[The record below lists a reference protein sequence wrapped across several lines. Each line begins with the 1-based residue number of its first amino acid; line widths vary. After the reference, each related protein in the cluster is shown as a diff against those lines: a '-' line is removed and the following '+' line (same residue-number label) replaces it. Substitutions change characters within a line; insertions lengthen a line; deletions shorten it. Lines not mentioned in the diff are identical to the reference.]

1 MKKSQARE
9 RRVKVQHMPVEKEHA
24 PDHSPDQKNRR
35 PSLACQPPCTVKIQ
49 VWTETRTYVLLLG
62 MDLTYEAKYHQL
74 EEQHW
79 WFASRRDAV
88 YDLLQSLELPPTA
101 AILEIGCSGGPLM
114 QRLQAA
120 GYSDITGIDVSA
132 PAIELA
138 HARGVA
144 NASLMDGAA
153 LDFADARFDVV
164 IASDVLEH
172 IEDEGRA
179 LREWTRVLKPGGQ
192 LLVFVPAHAYLW
204 STHDVVNHH
213 FRRYSR
219 QGLVAALSRAGLRT
233 QRSSFWNAAMYFPTA
248 ALRLGRRLLTDPAAA
263 GKKPGSTGDLLHVA
277 GPINKLLLQWVKA
290 ENWLLRHVNLPLGV
304 SVFALAQK
312 PA

>member
-1 MKKSQARE
+1 
-9 RRVKVQHMPVEKEHA
+9 
-24 PDHSPDQKNRR
+24 
-35 PSLACQPPCTVKIQ
+35 
-49 VWTETRTYVLLLG
+49 

-88 YDLLQSLELPPTA
+88 YDLIQTLNLPSSA

-114 QRLQAA
+114 QRLRAA
-120 GYSDITGIDVSA
+120 GHTDLTGIDVSA
-132 PAIELA
+132 PAIEVA
-138 HARGVA
+138 RSRGVP
-144 NASLMDGAA
+144 NVSVMDGTA
-153 LDFADARFDVV
+153 LEFADNRFDLV

-179 LREWTRVLKPGGQ
+179 LREWARVLRPGGR
-192 LLVFVPAHAYLW
+192 LLVFVPAHTYLW
-204 STHDVVNHH
+204 SEHDVVNHH

-219 QGLVAALSRAGLRT
+219 AGLVAAVERAGLRA
-233 QRSSFWNAAMYFPTA
+233 QRSSFWNAALFVPTA
-248 ALRLGRRLLTDPAAA
+248 ALRLGQRLVSGPVAPVQ
-263 GKKPGSTGDLLHVA
+263 KPGATGDLYRFGNLL
-277 GPINKLLLQWVKA
+277 NQLLLGWLRA
-290 ENWLLRHVNLPLGV
+290 ENHLLRRFNLPLGV

>member
-1 MKKSQARE
+1 
-9 RRVKVQHMPVEKEHA
+9 
-24 PDHSPDQKNRR
+24 
-35 PSLACQPPCTVKIQ
+35 
-49 VWTETRTYVLLLG
+49 

-88 YDLLQSLELPPTA
+88 YELIQQLNLSPEA

-114 QRLQAA
+114 QRLRRQ
-120 GYSDITGIDVSA
+120 GYTHLTGIDVSA

-138 HARGVA
+138 QARGVP
-144 NASLMDGAA
+144 NVSVMDGAA
-153 LDFADARFDVV
+153 LAFADASFDLV

-179 LREWTRVLKPGGQ
+179 LREWTRVLRPGGQ

-204 STHDVVNHH
+204 SAHDVVNHH

-219 QGLVAALSRAGLRT
+219 AGLVAAMQGTGLHVV
-233 QRSSFWNAAMYFPTA
+233 RSSFWNAALYLPTA
-248 ALRLGRRLLTDPAAA
+248 ALRLGKRLLGADPVAEAAT
-263 GKKPGSTGDLLHVA
+263 STGDLHQFSGSL
-277 GPINKLLLQWVKA
+277 NRLLLSWVRA
-290 ENWLLRHVNLPLGV
+290 ENFVLRHLGLPIGV
-304 SVFALAQK
+304 SVFALARK
-312 PA
+312 AG

>member
-1 MKKSQARE
+1 
-9 RRVKVQHMPVEKEHA
+9 
-24 PDHSPDQKNRR
+24 
-35 PSLACQPPCTVKIQ
+35 
-49 VWTETRTYVLLLG
+49 

-88 YDLLQSLELPPTA
+88 YDLIRQLKLPTTA
-101 AILEIGCSGGPLM
+101 AILEIGCLGGPLM
-114 QRLQAA
+114 QRLRQQ
-120 GYSDITGIDVSA
+120 GYADVTGIDVSA

-138 HARGVA
+138 RARGVPHV
-144 NASLMDGAA
+144 SVIDGAN
-153 LDFADARFDVV
+153 LEFADARFDLV

-179 LREWTRVLKPGGQ
+179 LREWARVLRLGGQ

-204 STHDVVNHH
+204 SEHEVVNHH

-219 QGLVAALSRAGLRT
+219 AGLLAALRGAGLRP
-233 QRSSFWNAAMYFPTA
+233 QRSSFWNAALYFPTA
-248 ALRLGRRLLTDPAAA
+248 ALRLGRRVLAGAEPQAAA
-263 GKKPGSTGDLLHVA
+263 GSTGDLHQFA
-277 GPINKLLLQWVKA
+277 GPLNKLLLSWVRL
-290 ENWLLRHVNLPLGV
+290 ENTVLRHVNLPVGV

>member
-1 MKKSQARE
+1 MT
-9 RRVKVQHMPVEKEHA
+9 
-24 PDHSPDQKNRR
+24 
-35 PSLACQPPCTVKIQ
+35 LALC
-49 VWTETRTYVLLLG
+49 VLLPG

-88 YDLLQSLELPPTA
+88 YDLIRSLNLPTTT

-114 QRLQAA
+114 QRLRAA
-120 GYSDITGIDVSA
+120 GFDDLTGIDVSA

-138 HARGVA
+138 QARGVPHVA
-144 NASLMDGAA
+144 VMDGAA
-153 LDFADARFDVV
+153 LKFADGRFDLV

-172 IEDEGRA
+172 IEDEAKA

-192 LLVFVPAHAYLW
+192 LLVFVPAHQYLW
-204 STHDVVNHH
+204 SEHDVVNHH

-219 QGLVAALSRAGLRT
+219 QGLVAALERAGLRT
-233 QRSSFWNAAMYFPTA
+233 LRSSFWNAAMYFPTA
-248 ALRLGRRLLTDPAAA
+248 ALRLGKRLLSGPVSPR
-263 GKKPGSTGDLLHVA
+263 KKPGATGDLHHFGGPANRVLLH
-277 GPINKLLLQWVKA
+277 WVKA
-290 ENWLLRHVNLPLGV
+290 ENRLLRHLNLPLGV
-304 SVFALAQK
+304 SVFALARK

>member
-1 MKKSQARE
+1 
-9 RRVKVQHMPVEKEHA
+9 
-24 PDHSPDQKNRR
+24 
-35 PSLACQPPCTVKIQ
+35 
-49 VWTETRTYVLLLG
+49 

-79 WFASRRDAV
+79 WFAGRRDAV
-88 YDLLQSLELPPTA
+88 YDLIRQLKLPATA

-114 QRLQAA
+114 QRLRAQ
-120 GYSDITGIDVSA
+120 GYLDVTGIDVSA

-138 HARGVA
+138 QARGVPHV
-144 NASLMDGAA
+144 SVMDGAN
-153 LDFADARFDVV
+153 LEFTDARFDLV

-172 IEDEGRA
+172 IKDEGRA
-179 LREWTRVLKPGGQ
+179 LREWTRVLRPGGQ

-204 STHDVVNHH
+204 SEHDVVNHH

-219 QGLVAALSRAGLRT
+219 AGLLAALRGVGLRPR
-233 QRSSFWNAAMYFPTA
+233 RSSFWNTALYFPTA
-248 ALRLGRRLLTDPAAA
+248 ALRLGRRLAGGPAPTGAA
-263 GKKPGSTGDLLHVA
+263 GSTGDLHQFA
-277 GPINKLLLQWVKA
+277 GPLNRLLLNWVRV
-290 ENWLLRHVNLPLGV
+290 ENALLRHVNLPVGV

>member
-1 MKKSQARE
+1 
-9 RRVKVQHMPVEKEHA
+9 
-24 PDHSPDQKNRR
+24 
-35 PSLACQPPCTVKIQ
+35 
-49 VWTETRTYVLLLG
+49 

-88 YDLLQSLELPPTA
+88 YDLIATLTPPQNA

-120 GYSDITGIDVSA
+120 GFLDVTGIDVSA
-132 PAIELA
+132 PAIKLA

-144 NASLMDGAA
+144 NASLMNGAA
-153 LDFADARFDVV
+153 LEFADARFDII

-172 IEDEGRA
+172 IEDEARA
-179 LREWTRVLKPGGQ
+179 LREWARVLKPGGQ

-204 STHDVVNHH
+204 SEHDVMNHH

-219 QGLVAALSRAGLRT
+219 RGLVAALGRAGLRT
-233 QRSSFWNAAMYFPTA
+233 QRSSFWNLAMYFPTA
-248 ALRLGRRLLTDPAAA
+248 ALRLGRRLLTGPVSPE
-263 GKKPGSTGDLLHVA
+263 KKPNSTGDLVHMT
-277 GPINKLLLQWVKA
+277 GPVNKLLLQWVKA
-290 ENWLLRHVNLPLGV
+290 ENRLLRRFNLPLGM

-312 PA
+312 PV

>member
-1 MKKSQARE
+1 MATPKPAFIALNLSGESGGCRA
-9 RRVKVQHMPVEKEHA
+9 A
-24 PDHSPDQKNRR
+24 PLR
-35 PSLACQPPCTVKIQ
+35 
-49 VWTETRTYVLLLG
+49 YVLLRG

-88 YDLLQSLELPPTA
+88 YDLIASLNLPPTA

-114 QRLQAA
+114 QRLRAA
-120 GYSDITGIDVSA
+120 GYSDVTGIDISG

-138 HARGVA
+138 QARGVL

-153 LDFADARFDVV
+153 LEFTAGRFDIV

-172 IEDEGRA
+172 IENEAQA

-219 QGLVAALSRAGLRT
+219 RGLVAALERAGLRP
-233 QRSSFWNAAMYFPTA
+233 QRSSFWNAAMYLPTA
-248 ALRLGRRLLTDPAAA
+248 ALRLGRRLLSGPASPE
-263 GKKPGSTGDLLHVA
+263 KKPGDTGDLRHFT
-277 GPINKLLLQWVKA
+277 GPVNRLLLQWVRA
-290 ENWLLRHVNLPLGV
+290 ENFLLRHVDLPLGV

>member
-1 MKKSQARE
+1 
-9 RRVKVQHMPVEKEHA
+9 
-24 PDHSPDQKNRR
+24 
-35 PSLACQPPCTVKIQ
+35 
-49 VWTETRTYVLLLG
+49 

-88 YDLLQSLELPPTA
+88 YDLIQGLKLPA
-101 AILEIGCSGGPLM
+101 SASILEIGCSGGPLM
-114 QRLQAA
+114 QRLRAA
-120 GYSDITGIDVSA
+120 GYSDLTGIDVSA

-138 HARGVA
+138 HARGVP
-144 NASLMDGAA
+144 NVSVMDGAN
-153 LDFADARFDVV
+153 LQFADERFDLV

-172 IEDEGRA
+172 IEDETRA

-192 LLVFVPAHAYLW
+192 LLVFVPAHTYLW
-204 STHDVVNHH
+204 SEHDVVNHH

-219 QGLVAALSRAGLRT
+219 QGLQAALERVGLRA
-233 QRSSFWNAAMYFPTA
+233 QRSSFWNAALYFPTA
-248 ALRLGRRLLTDPAAA
+248 ALRLGRRLVSGPVAPE
-263 GKKPGSTGDLLHVA
+263 KKPGATGDLHQFA
-277 GPINKLLLQWVKA
+277 GPANALLLQWIKL
-290 ENWLLRHVNLPLGV
+290 ENRLLRRFNLPLGV

>member
-1 MKKSQARE
+1 MLVFQ
-9 RRVKVQHMPVEKEHA
+9 
-24 PDHSPDQKNRR
+24 
-35 PSLACQPPCTVKIQ
+35 TG
-49 VWTETRTYVLLLG
+49 VLLPG

-74 EEQHW
+74 EEEHW

-88 YDLLQSLELPPTA
+88 YDLIQRLELPATA

-114 QRLQAA
+114 QRLRAA
-120 GYSDITGIDVSA
+120 GYADLTGIDVSG

-138 HARGVA
+138 QARGV
-144 NASLMDGAA
+144 SHVSVMDGAA
-153 LDFADARFDVV
+153 LAFADARFDLV

-192 LLVFVPAHAYLW
+192 LLVFVPAHAHLW
-204 STHDVVNHH
+204 SEHDVVNHH

-219 QGLVAALSRAGLRT
+219 QDLTAAIQRAGLAVG
-233 QRSSFWNAAMYFPTA
+233 RSSFWNAAMYFPTA
-248 ALRLGRRLLTDPAAA
+248 ALRLGRRLVSGPVAAVQ
-263 GKKPGSTGDLLHVA
+263 KPGATGDLHHFA
-277 GPINKLLLQWVKA
+277 GPANALLLGWVKL
-290 ENWLLRHVNLPLGV
+290 ENRLLRHLNLPLGV
-304 SVFALAQK
+304 SMFALAHK

>member
-1 MKKSQARE
+1 
-9 RRVKVQHMPVEKEHA
+9 
-24 PDHSPDQKNRR
+24 
-35 PSLACQPPCTVKIQ
+35 
-49 VWTETRTYVLLLG
+49 
-62 MDLTYEAKYHQL
+62 MDLTYEAKYHEL

-88 YDLLQSLELPPTA
+88 YDLINSLELPATA

-114 QRLQAA
+114 QRLRAS
-120 GYSDITGIDVSA
+120 GYTDLTGIDVSA

-138 HARGVA
+138 KARGVP
-144 NASLMDGAA
+144 NVSLMDGAA
-153 LDFADARFDVV
+153 LEFTNARFDVV

-172 IEDEGRA
+172 IEDEGKA
-179 LREWTRVLKPGGQ
+179 LCEWTRVLKPGGQ

-204 STHDVVNHH
+204 SEHDVVNHH

-219 QGLVAALSRAGLRT
+219 QGLVAALERAGMRL
-233 QRSSFWNAAMYFPTA
+233 QRSSFWNAGIFFPTA
-248 ALRLGRRLLTDPAAA
+248 LLRLGRRLLSGPASPEI
-263 GKKPGSTGDLLHVA
+263 KPGATGDLRHFS
-277 GPINKLLLQWVKA
+277 GPTNSLLLNWVKA
-290 ENWLLRHVNLPLGV
+290 ENRLLRHVNLPLGV

>member
-1 MKKSQARE
+1 
-9 RRVKVQHMPVEKEHA
+9 
-24 PDHSPDQKNRR
+24 
-35 PSLACQPPCTVKIQ
+35 
-49 VWTETRTYVLLLG
+49 

-74 EEQHW
+74 EEAHW

-88 YDLLQSLELPPTA
+88 YDLIKQLKLPTTA
-101 AILEIGCSGGPLM
+101 AVLEIGCSGGPLM
-114 QRLQAA
+114 QLLRAA
-120 GYSDITGIDVSA
+120 GYTDLTGVDVSG

-138 HARGVA
+138 QARGVP
-144 NASLMDGAA
+144 NVSVMDGAA
-153 LDFADARFDVV
+153 LAFGDARFDLV

-179 LREWTRVLKPGGQ
+179 LREWARVLRPGGQ

-204 STHDVVNHH
+204 SEHDVVNHH

-219 QGLVAALSRAGLRT
+219 QGLMAALGRAGLHVG
-233 QRSSFWNAAMYFPTA
+233 RSSFWNAAMYFPTA
-248 ALRLGRRLLTDPAAA
+248 ALRLGRRLVSGPVSPVQ
-263 GKKPGSTGDLLHVA
+263 KPGATGDLHHFA
-277 GPINKLLLQWVKA
+277 GPANTLLLLWVKL
-290 ENWLLRHVNLPLGV
+290 ENRLLRWLNLPLGV

>member
-1 MKKSQARE
+1 
-9 RRVKVQHMPVEKEHA
+9 
-24 PDHSPDQKNRR
+24 
-35 PSLACQPPCTVKIQ
+35 
-49 VWTETRTYVLLLG
+49 

-88 YDLLQSLELPPTA
+88 YDLIRQLQLPTTA

-114 QRLQAA
+114 QRLRQQ
-120 GYSDITGIDVSA
+120 GYADVTGIDVSK

-138 HARGVA
+138 EARGVPHV
-144 NASLMDGAA
+144 SVMDGAN
-153 LDFADARFDVV
+153 LTFEDARFDLV

-179 LREWTRVLKPGGQ
+179 LSEWARVLRPGGQ

-204 STHDVVNHH
+204 SEHDVVNHH

-219 QGLVAALSRAGLRT
+219 AGLLAALRGAGLRP
-233 QRSSFWNAAMYFPTA
+233 QRSSFWNAALYFPTT
-248 ALRLGRRLLTDPAAA
+248 ALRLARRWLA
-263 GKKPGSTGDLLHVA
+263 GAKEPQVATGSTGDLHQFA
-277 GPINKLLLQWVKA
+277 GPLNKLLLNWVRA
-290 ENWLLRHVNLPLGV
+290 ENAVLRHVNLPVGV
-304 SVFALAQK
+304 SVFALAVK

>member
-1 MKKSQARE
+1 
-9 RRVKVQHMPVEKEHA
+9 
-24 PDHSPDQKNRR
+24 
-35 PSLACQPPCTVKIQ
+35 
-49 VWTETRTYVLLLG
+49 

-74 EEQHW
+74 EEENW

-88 YDLLQSLELPPTA
+88 YDLLAGLRLPPTA

-114 QRLQAA
+114 QRLRAA
-120 GYSDITGIDVSA
+120 GYTDVTGIDVSA

-144 NASLMDGAA
+144 NASVMDGAA
-153 LDFADARFDVV
+153 LEFADARFDLVV
-164 IASDVLEH
+164 ASDVLEH
-172 IEDEGRA
+172 IEDEAQA

-204 STHDVVNHH
+204 SEHDVVNHH

-219 QGLVAALSRAGLRT
+219 QGLVAALRRAGLRPE
-233 QRSSFWNAAMYFPTA
+233 RSSFWNAALYFPAA
-248 ALRLGRRLLTDPAAA
+248 ALRLGRRLVSGPVSPI
-263 GKKPGSTGDLLHVA
+263 KSPGSTGDLRRFS
-277 GPINKLLLQWVKA
+277 GPANSLLLLWVKA
-290 ENWLLRHVNLPLGV
+290 ENRVLRLFDLPLGV
-304 SVFALAQK
+304 SVFALARK